1 MDLINEI
8 VERAKASRQRIVLP
22 EGTEERTLTAADRVL
37 AEGVAD
43 LIILGNPA
51 EIKAVAAKLGLQ
63 NIDKATIIDPENHPK
78 KEEYAQLLAELRKK
92 KGMTIEEAA
101 EMSGIGRNTM
111 RALVDWGK
119 LPVLKVGRKTI
130 IRTDTL
136 ERFMT
141 VNQGR
146 NLRCRDEVKE
156 VV

>member
-1 MDLINEI
+1 MS
-8 VERAKASRQRIVLP
+8 VAKI
-22 EGTEERTLTAADRVL
+22 
-37 AEGVAD
+37 
-43 LIILGNPA
+43 
-51 EIKAVAAKLGLQ
+51 
-63 NIDKATIIDPENHPK
+63 
-78 KEEYAQLLAELRKK
+78 
-92 KGMTIEEAA
+92 GMTIEEAA

-146 NLRCRDEVKE
+146 NLRCRDERDEQNSWKE
-156 VV
+156 QPTNRQMGSKRAWGISRAQKP